1 MTKAIVK
8 SFEASSFVPPSLQ
21 INGRGKHGKLIA
33 EIADERSLRCAI
45 AGICPSV
52 RLGDVRYENLN
63 TGFLPETL
71 QTYAAIHT
79 EFHTPRTEPDLMTL
93 T

>member
-1 MTKAIVK
+1 MTKTIVR

-21 INGRGKHGKLIA
+21 INGRGKHGKLIV

-52 RLGDVRYENLN
+52 RLGGRSLRKPQHWLLVGDSMDVS
-63 TGFLPETL
+63 G
-71 QTYAAIHT
+71 HS
-79 EFHTPRTEPDLMTL
+79 H
-93 T
+93 

>member
-1 MTKAIVK
+1 MTKAIVR
-8 SFEASSFVPPSLQ
+8 SFEASSFVLPSLQ
-21 INGRGKHGKLIA
+21 INGRGKLIA

-79 EFHTPRTEPDLMTL
+79 EFHIPRTEPDLMTL